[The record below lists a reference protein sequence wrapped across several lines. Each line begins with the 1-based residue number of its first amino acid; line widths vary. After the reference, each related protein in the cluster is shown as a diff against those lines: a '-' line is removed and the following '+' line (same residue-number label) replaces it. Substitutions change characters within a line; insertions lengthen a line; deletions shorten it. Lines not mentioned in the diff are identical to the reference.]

1 MKIETI
7 EKRFGLFLD
16 NFGSLSDIAQFI
28 LVYIRLLLL
37 FKSELSAEWLNVLLE
52 RQKQLRG
59 KEFSDYQF
67 SELLGS
73 TRKRLD
79 QDLAN
84 NTSMTKEGMLNNLMF
99 CALLDT
105 EENDFFYF
113 TEPMY
118 EFVKKMKV
126 SPDELLSI
134 LEAEFKGFKA

>member
-16 NFGSLSDIAQFI
+16 NFGSLSDIAPFI

-79 QDLAN
+79 QDF
-84 NTSMTKEGMLNNLMF
+84 S
-99 CALLDT
+99 
-105 EENDFFYF
+105 
-113 TEPMY
+113 
-118 EFVKKMKV
+118 
-126 SPDELLSI
+126 
-134 LEAEFKGFKA
+134 